1 MGSLCI
7 LDINSLLDILFAN
20 ILSHLVDRLSFY
32 SWLFLLWKSFLVW
45 CSPTSHPSE
54 WLLSKKQGTS
64 VGRNEEKTGLS
75 CTVGGN
81 VNWCTNSG
89 KQYEVSSKIQ
99 NRTVIWSRNS
109 TSRYL
114 SKENKNINWKATY
127 IYVYCSFYVFVLYID
142 IFIYIYIYPYVHC
155 STNYN
160 SQDMEAI

>member
-1 MGSLCI
+1 MFGFLLLNCVSCLYN
-7 LDINSLLDILFAN
+7 LDINLWWDILFAN

-32 SWLFLLWKSFLVW
+32 SWLFLLWKSVLVW

-64 VGRNEEKTGLS
+64 VGRNAEKTGLS

-81 VNWCTNSG
+81 LNWCTNSG

-114 SKENKNINWKATY
+114 RKENKNIKNESGGN
-127 IYVYCSFYVFVLYID
+127 YVRQSLKEALNAGGDVNRESYHHSY
-142 IFIYIYIYPYVHC
+142 FII
-155 STNYN
+155 
-160 SQDMEAI
+160 